1 VFCADMPVATG
12 SLHKA
17 STFADSSSSW
27 RGRLLTCAA
36 APLSK
41 DLHSTP
47 RNSSAGARPALLTG
61 ERSRRDCSCLR
72 LGGQEGLHLHAD
84 HAPAGSVRK
93 VDVVKVAEEGLRVGI
108 RELCQ

>member
-1 VFCADMPVATG
+1 MLPPHCPRFRTADPGT
-12 SLHKA
+12 
-17 STFADSSSSW
+17 
-27 RGRLLTCAA
+27 AA
-36 APLSK
+36 QGPDKHCSQENA
-41 DLHSTP
+41 
-47 RNSSAGARPALLTG
+47 AGN
-61 ERSRRDCSCLR
+61 CSCLR